1 MNVLV
6 QPSLDGIAA
15 ERLHSFAIKVASTTD
30 PLELRRLAER
40 EAGWAQRSRE
50 LNGQIRAYEA
60 AARLL
65 VDLRLLKWQ
74 VRADAYGLELESP
87 PHPRLGPRTPESIE
101 RYKEGLRREL
111 APTLHQQFSD
121 PGIRRFIE
129 ELENPPE
136 GSKRKSISLLIAE
149 GDELWARV
157 SPSIGLKKEA
167 RAESLRL
174 AIQPYLQLVP
184 GDRDESVK
192 DEFTNIPLGEI
203 WRYFRFFWSI
213 PQTAIPGRQ
222 MFYLVRDRAH
232 PYQAVIGIACLG
244 NSPLMSPER
253 DEAIGWTP
261 EMFRKRLEKAALAND
276 RSLLE
281 SLHAHLEKVLDQAIA
296 GINPKGLAKPRE
308 ISDPDERVVSR
319 LQRMAEEFS
328 DRREGALR
336 EVSAASEA
344 GVPLVLQEMETTG
357 PSLPPVSVDVLELE
371 GKRAPE
377 NSPETLAR
385 QLLVAKKRAFE
396 LARLLRAKMV
406 FRRYRDAITDPDR
419 VPATLLNEDFGFA
432 LGTALFASKSDR
444 VGTNILEITTCGAV
458 APYNSLLGGKLVA
471 LMLLSPEVADDYRL
485 RYGDRASI
493 ISSQMKNEERKKDC
507 TLAWLNTTSLYS
519 LGSSQYERV
528 RLDPGVICPAQPK
541 ISFKHIGDT
550 EGFGTVQFSEATAL
564 AVQSALEERYQFRA
578 VNNIFGEGF
587 SPKFRKLRDGMVMLG
602 FNPTVLMRHDQQRRV
617 YSAPLWPDAD
627 KFLRGEDISV
637 PEYLRE
643 PWRYRGATE
652 RIAEFWRARWLASRL
667 DYKPAVEQVRAM
679 KKRLLSDEIA
689 HLPVTEKHMKATG
702 RNQNKGSIKPIG
714 AMDAPP
720 LENPESPELRF
731 WKDLALAGP
740 EVCADELSEDHLT
753 RLHVAQGLDAFLL
766 KRAKEGFSIVL
777 TGNAGDG
784 KTHLLRRL
792 QSALSDIAVET
803 DATAAMRP
811 DDVSPILRAWK
822 RATQKNQPYLLA
834 ANEYPLFLLRRAGK
848 GFAPVDEVSRQCDQR
863 LIYETKPAEE
873 EQALNRV
880 IVVDLSLRNPL
891 NEDFVGPLLNRL
903 VGDPD
908 IRRAAVVNPNGDLA
922 WNLRHLSDA
931 NVQKQLIALFR
942 RLVTM
947 GHRVTVRELW
957 IWAVRLLFGRG
968 AEDTRPIR
976 SPGRW
981 YSSRLF
987 DFDDRFQISG
997 LLRAFA
1003 DPAVQSHPV
1012 WDLRLES
1019 GTVQS
1024 GWKVDGA
1031 PTLMRMDAENFIAL
1045 KRRFY
1050 FDHDQGHQVFRLAGD
1065 QGQMFIDVLQDSK
1078 AIEEKFKHFLI
1089 ESINLAYCP
1098 VLRSK
1103 MTTRL
1108 YLWIGHRYHEQ
1119 PSHGYVANQSIADS
1133 ELDLLRPR
1141 LPSRMTGAF
1150 RYQPDHLL
1158 LRYRC
1163 KDKQDVLL
1171 KIDYNLFVALEKLRQ
1186 GLPRQLLPDREVN
1199 RLDSFIE
1206 QLRRADVRKERVF
1219 YIHDHDNRTTA
1230 EVTVSGDFTR
1240 YEGVKFE

>member
-15 ERLHSFAIKVASTTD
+15 ERLYSFAIKVAATSD

-40 EAGWAQRSRE
+40 EAGWAQHSRE
-50 LNGQIRAYEA
+50 LNGQIHAYEA

-87 PHPRLGPRTPESIE
+87 PHPRLGPRTAESIE
-101 RYKEGLRREL
+101 VYKDGVRREL

-121 PGIRRFIE
+121 AGVRRFIS
-129 ELENPPE
+129 ELENPPA
-136 GSKRKSISLLIAE
+136 GSKRKSISLLIAD
-149 GDELWARV
+149 GKELYARL
-157 SPSIGLKKEA
+157 SHSIGLKDEA
-167 RAESLRL
+167 RSDSLRT

-184 GDRDESVK
+184 GDRDETVR
-192 DEFTNIPLGEI
+192 DECTNIPLGEI

-232 PYQAVIGIACLG
+232 PYHAVIGIACLG
-244 NSPLMSPER
+244 NSPLMSPQR
-253 DEAIGWTP
+253 DDAIGWTP
-261 EMFRKRLEKAALAND
+261 ERFRKRLEEAALTKD
-276 RSLLE
+276 VRLLK
-281 SLHAHLEKVLDQAIA
+281 SLHDHLEDVLGRAIA
-296 GINPKGLAKPRE
+296 GVNPKGLAKPRE
-308 ISDPDERVVSR
+308 IEAPDERTISR

-344 GVPLVLQEMETTG
+344 GVPLVIQELETSG
-357 PSLPPVSVDVLELE
+357 PALPPVSVQVLELE

-377 NSPETLAR
+377 NKPETLAR

-396 LARLLRAKMV
+396 LARLLRAKMLFKR
-406 FRRYRDAITDPDR
+406 FREALTDPER
-419 VPATLLNEDFGFA
+419 IPATLLNEDFGFA
-432 LGTALFASKSDR
+432 LSTALFASKSDR

-458 APYNSLLGGKLVA
+458 APYNNLLGGKLVA

-528 RLDPGVICPAQPK
+528 RLDAGVICSDQAK
-541 ISFKHIGDT
+541 ITFAHIGDT

-564 AVQSALEERYQFRA
+564 AVQSALEERHQFRS

-617 YSAPLWPDAD
+617 YSAPLWSDAD
-627 KFLRGEDISV
+627 KFLRGENVHI
-637 PEYLRE
+637 PEHLRE
-643 PWRYRGATE
+643 PWRFRDATE
-652 RIAEFWRARWLASRL
+652 KIAEFWRKRWLTSRL
-667 DYKPAVEQVRAM
+667 NYVPAVERVRGN
-679 KKRLLSDEIA
+679 KKRMLSDEIA
-689 HLPVTEKHMKATG
+689 HLPVTEKRMKPNG
-702 RNQNKGSIKPIG
+702 RNQSKGDANTDAKPSV
-714 AMDAPP
+714 DY
-720 LENPESPELRF
+720 PEIPGLRF

-740 EVCADELSEDHLT
+740 EVCADELSTEHLA
-753 RLHVAQGLDAFLL
+753 RIHVAQGLDAFLL
-766 KRAKEGFSIVL
+766 KKAKEGFSIVL

-784 KTHLLRRL
+784 KTHLLKRL
-792 QSALSDIAVET
+792 QASVSGITVEP
-803 DATAAMRP
+803 DATAAMHP

-822 RATQKNQPYLLA
+822 KAVQKGVPYFLA
-834 ANEYPLFLLRRAGK
+834 ANEYPLYLLRQAGK
-848 GFAPVDEVSRQCDQR
+848 GFEPMEEVNRQCEHR
-863 LIYETKPAEE
+863 LIYDLKSTED
-873 EQALNRV
+873 EQARKQI

-891 NEDFVGPLLNRL
+891 NQDFVGPLLAKL
-903 VGDPD
+903 VADPD
-908 IRRAAVVNPNGDLA
+908 VRRAATLHPDGDLA
-922 WNLRHLSDA
+922 WNLKHLSDA
-931 NVQKQLIALFR
+931 NVQKRLINLFS
-942 RLVTM
+942 RLATM

-968 AEDTRPIR
+968 GEDTRPAR

-987 DFDDRFQISG
+987 DSDDRFQISS
-997 LLRAFA
+997 LLRNFA
-1003 DPAVQSHPV
+1003 DPSAHSHPV

-1019 GTVQS
+1019 GSVRD
-1024 GWKVDGA
+1024 GWNMDGM
-1031 PTLMRMDAENFIAL
+1031 PMLMRMDAENFVAL

-1050 FDHDQGHQVFRLAGD
+1050 FDHIHGNEAFSLAGER
-1065 QGQMFIDVLQDSK
+1065 GKAFIDVLQDNK
-1078 AIEEKFKHFLI
+1078 TIEEKFKHFVI

-1098 VLRSK
+1098 VLRPK
-1103 MTTRL
+1103 MATRL
-1108 YLWIGHRYHEQ
+1108 FLWIGHRYHEQ
-1119 PSHGYVANQSIADS
+1119 PSHGYIANQSIADN
-1133 ELDLLRPR
+1133 ELEILRPR
-1141 LPSRMTGAF
+1141 LPSRMAGAF
-1150 RYQPDHLL
+1150 QYQPDHLL

-1163 KDKQDVLL
+1163 KDKHDVVI
-1171 KIDYNLFVALEKLRQ
+1171 KIDYNLFMALEKLRQ
-1186 GLPRQLLPDREVN
+1186 GLPRPLLPDREVN

-1206 QLRRADVRKERVF
+1206 QLRRADIGKERVF

-1230 EVTVSGDFTR
+1230 EVTVSSDFSR
-1240 YEGVKFE
+1240 YEVVKSE